1 MNLFT
6 YKNDVFK
13 KSVLK
18 LAFTVIAFFAVL
30 YSSNSDSVVLYG
42 IDASFYPTIKAKFI
56 AKDWLGRQITNIS
69 EQDITLKENKVVRD
83 VKLVK
88 CPETTTK
95 PQLSIAL
102 SIDISISMLA
112 TDFDETPIAMSKT
125 TAIDFIHKLQSP
137 QPEIALQ
144 SCDSNAKIVE
154 NFTKDKQLLENS
166 ISNLAIGDG
175 NDFNEHLFNPNAGL
189 LYLAN
194 NGQYKKIAVLLTDA
208 WADRLPDEDLQKYIN
223 FCLDNNIT
231 FYSVIYSR
239 PDLKPDGIRNSFRT
253 LAESTGGRQYDGI
266 TNTNAALELAVT
278 LQEDLQGYGSC
289 EIEWESGFSCKSGP
303 IDVEMSIL
311 SLSAA
316 GYANYISPNKKIPKL
331 EFNPDNVF
339 FDNCKKGIVR
349 DTLIEV
355 SAYNTQ
361 FNVSKIT
368 CTNPSFTVNS
378 TGFYINPGQNI
389 FIKVSFLP
397 MADGFQYS
405 TFNFENDL
413 CPFTITV
420 GGVVKGSAD
429 SAGRIILLYPNGGE
443 LFLVGDDT
451 QITWAGIPEKDSCL
465 IEFSNDFG
473 KNWQFLTD
481 EATGFTYNW
490 VNIPKPAS
498 NQCFVRIK
506 HLKNGIAKQLD
517 LSDNV
522 FRIAEPVIRASDIY
536 FGKWV
541 VGSTKDSTIPDYFV
555 NNEPYKC
562 RIDSIY
568 FRGDDA
574 ASFAINSVIL
584 HLSVQSE
591 SKLKLRIGFSPVR
604 LGPHRAEIV
613 IISQSDSLI
622 YNIVGEGVEPVVSII
637 NNTIDFG
644 SVRIGS
650 YKDTLKAATIKNIG
664 KVPLKIY
671 KTIHSN
677 QNNIFKTLSGSG
689 TFILQPGDTAGIDLR
704 FTPELEELS
713 NGQLLVYS
721 DGVGS
726 PSTVNLT
733 GAGVNNG
740 YQIQYV
746 LEDFPDLI
754 CDNSVQSILTIL
766 NAGKFP
772 LNFKSLTIKGENSD
786 DFSLTDN
793 NSFNLEPDSSKQL
806 TLIFKTTD
814 AGLKKAFLELKTNA
828 EPDSI
833 LSINLIARKEEV
845 KFISDVSL
853 IDLGTLCPGETKDTI
868 LRISNSGTLP
878 ATVNILSSTNVY
890 TDINKINFNP
900 GENINFKV
908 SFTGIGQQG
917 IFSDTL
923 TFIDSIC
930 GFSSEVL
937 ITGIIEEPELSA
949 DGLTCTS
956 LIGSSADSKIT
967 LSNKSGRDITITNLA
982 QIAPPFALSGNPFPL
997 TILKGGIAE
1006 LTVRYSPDDEIE
1018 DINSIII
1025 EGMPCNFRKTVE
1037 LKGLPFDTEL
1047 ILEMPQVAARSGDE
1061 IEIPVYLKDTENLQ
1075 QSGITLMDF
1084 QLKYN
1089 PTLLFP
1095 LDYTAQ
1101 SIDNQNAVI
1110 SLENLSVNKPVG
1122 EPLTKIRFKAALGNS
1137 ESCPLILLNVKTIGG
1152 RAHLNTVNGQFKLLG
1167 ICYDGGARLVN
1178 PNGETFISIVKP
1190 NPADGEFEFAIETIE
1205 SGPTQ
1210 IFISNLLGK
1219 KVLVL
1224 NNGEMSKG
1232 KYNYKISTADLN
1244 SGTYFIMM
1252 QTPTMLLQRRMM
1264 ILK

>member
-18 LAFTVIAFFAVL
+18 LAFTVFAFFAVF

-189 LYLAN
+189 LHLAN
-194 NGQYKKIAVLLTDA
+194 QGQYKKIAVLLTDA

-223 FCLDNNIT
+223 FCLDNKIT

-239 PDLKPDGIRNSFRT
+239 PELKPDGIRNSFRT

-266 TNTNAALELAVT
+266 TNTNEALELALT

-339 FDNCKKGIVR
+339 FDYCKKGIVR

-368 CTNPSFTVNS
+368 GTNPSFTINS
-378 TGFYINPGQNI
+378 NGFYINPGQNI

-397 MADGFQYS
+397 MADGFQYT
-405 TFNFENDL
+405 TFDFENDL

-429 SAGRIILLYPNGGE
+429 SAGRIILLHPNGGE
-443 LFLVGDDT
+443 LFLVGDET
-451 QITWAGIPEKDSCL
+451 QISWAGLPEKDTCL
-465 IEFSNDFG
+465 IENSNDFG
-473 KNWQFLTD
+473 KNWQFITD
-481 EATGFTYNW
+481 KATGFTYNW
-490 VNIPKPAS
+490 INIPKPAS

-506 HLKNGIAKQLD
+506 HLINGTAKQLD

-522 FRIAEPVIRASDIY
+522 FRIAEPVISASDIY

-555 NNEPYKC
+555 NNEPYNC

-584 HLSVQSE
+584 PLSVQSE
-591 SKLKLRIGFSPVR
+591 SKLKLRISFSPVR
-604 LGPHRAEIV
+604 IGPHRAEIV
-613 IISQSDSLI
+613 IWSQSDSLV
-622 YNIVGEGVEPVVSII
+622 YKIVGEGVEPVISII

-671 KTIHSN
+671 KTIHLN
-677 QNNIFKTLSGSG
+677 PNTFFKTLSGSG
-689 TFILQPGDTAGIDLR
+689 TFILQPGYTADIDLR

-713 NGQLLVYS
+713 SGQLLVYS

-733 GAGVNNG
+733 GAGVHNL

-746 LEDFPDLI
+746 LEDFPNLI
-754 CDNSVQSILTIL
+754 CDDSIQSILTIF

-772 LNFKSLTIKGENSD
+772 LNFKSLTIKGENSG

-806 TLIFKTTD
+806 SVIFKTKD

-845 KFISDVSL
+845 KFLSDVSL
-853 IDLGTLCPGETKDTI
+853 IDLGTLCPGETKDTV

-878 ATVNILSSTNVY
+878 TTVNIHSSTNLT

-900 GENINFKV
+900 GDNLNFKV
-908 SFTGIGQQG
+908 SFTGIAQYG

-949 DGLTCTS
+949 EGLTCSS

-967 LSNKSGRDITITNLA
+967 LSNKSGRDITIKNIA
-982 QIAPPFALSGNPFPL
+982 QLSPPFELNGNPFPL
-997 TILKGGIAE
+997 TILKGGNAE
-1006 LTVRYSPDDEIE
+1006 LIISYTPDDEIE

-1025 EGMPCNFRKTVE
+1025 EGMPCNFRKTME

-1047 ILEMPQVAARSGDE
+1047 ILEIPNVEALSDE
-1061 IEIPVYLKDTENLQ
+1061 ELEIPVYLKDTENLQ
-1075 QSGITLMDF
+1075 QSGITHLDF
-1084 QLKYN
+1084 QLKCN

-1101 SIDNQNAVI
+1101 SIDNKNAVI
-1110 SLENLSVNKPVG
+1110 SLENLPVNKPEG
-1122 EPLTKIRFKAALGNS
+1122 EPLTKLRFKAALGNA

-1167 ICYDGGARLVN
+1167 VCYDGGARLVN
-1178 PNGETFISIVKP
+1178 PNGETYISIVKP

-1205 SGPTQ
+1205 SGLTQ
-1210 IFISNLLGK
+1210 IFISNLLGE

-1224 NNGEMSKG
+1224 NNGVMSKG
-1232 KYNYKISTADLN
+1232 KYTYKISTADLN